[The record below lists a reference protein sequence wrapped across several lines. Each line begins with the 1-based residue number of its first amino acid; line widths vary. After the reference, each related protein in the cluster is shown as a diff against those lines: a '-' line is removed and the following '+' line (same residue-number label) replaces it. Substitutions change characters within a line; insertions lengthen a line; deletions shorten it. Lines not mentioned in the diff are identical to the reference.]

1 MQVAASGITVG
12 STVGTSVKLFGF
24 AALWYYLFPGTLGP
38 WTAYHEDAAVV
49 RNWVRLRY
57 DPAAPSTL
65 TALPQLDPSTD
76 RAVAVPQF
84 LFELIPAV
92 LPILLAIATSAVAAR
107 VLLGDCF
114 GRRPQ
119 PAAATAAAGATA
131 RPAGGLGGA
140 VGTVLD
146 AVDTANATA
155 TAGSA
160 SPTSGGAKRRN
171 KSSGSS

>member
-24 AALWYYLFPGTLGP
+24 SALWYYLFPGTLGP
-38 WTAYHEDAAVV
+38 WTAHHEDAAVV

-57 DPAAPSTL
+57 DPSAVSTL
-65 TALPQLDPSTD
+65 TATPQLDPSAD

-92 LPILLAIATSAVAAR
+92 LPILLAIATSALAAR
-107 VLLGDCF
+107 VILGDCF

-119 PAAATAAAGATA
+119 PAAAATPAAA
-131 RPAGGLGGA
+131 RPGGGLGGA
-140 VGTVLD
+140 VGKVLD
-146 AVDTANATA
+146 AVDTANATPP
-155 TAGSA
+155 AGSA
-160 SPTSGGAKRRN
+160 SPSGSGAKRRN
-171 KSSGSS
+171 KPNSS